1 MLVTSLINIL
11 EKYFS
16 NSGDFLY
23 QTEHHCHKVLE
34 KHYLSLWKFEWSDVT
49 EEKLLTY
56 RKHKYLAKFLT
67 KILSDCFC
75 TDTFYCFS
83 DTLSMLHCFYVG

>member
-23 QTEHHCHKVLE
+23 QTEHHCHG
-34 KHYLSLWKFEWSDVT
+34 
-49 EEKLLTY
+49 
-56 RKHKYLAKFLT
+56 
-67 KILSDCFC
+67 KILCRIHEFLKLEQETVC
-75 TDTFYCFS
+75 
-83 DTLSMLHCFYVG
+83 